1 MKTSSHRLKNTGWY
15 THFIHAA
22 LATQCLSLPLPAV
35 RYLGVPDDEAAGH
48 GSAKTPA
55 GDGAAVQPAA
65 AHGRHASPG
74 GPRHVPAARAA
85 ALPATAGAADPG
97 KTARETGQRLG
108 KLALHAAVD
117 LELA

>member
-1 MKTSSHRLKNTGWY
+1 MDLKIQVGVHISVTRHWQRYVFLSS
-15 THFIHAA
+15 F
-22 LATQCLSLPLPAV
+22 PAV

-48 GSAKTPA
+48 RSAKTSA

-85 ALPATAGAADPG
+85 ELPTTARAADPG
-97 KTARETGQRLG
+97 ETAGEAGQRLG
-108 KLALHAAVD
+108 ELALHAVVD